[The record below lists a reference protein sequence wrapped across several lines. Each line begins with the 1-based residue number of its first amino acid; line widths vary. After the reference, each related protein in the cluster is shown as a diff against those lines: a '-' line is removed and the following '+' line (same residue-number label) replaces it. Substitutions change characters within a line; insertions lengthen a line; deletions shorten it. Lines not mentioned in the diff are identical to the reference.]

1 MRNIFKISALLGVA
15 VLQFSGCAMTQNYY
29 NPQADEKMTLGKA
42 QREIKIGMSTAE
54 VIQVMGSPNIVSTD
68 EKRREVWVYDKIST
82 QVAYSKSSA
91 SIGGLVIGG
100 LVIGGA
106 GAAIGSVSGSGGSQS
121 STQKTLTIIVKFDE
135 SSKVR
140 DLSYHSSSF

>member
-1 MRNIFKISALLGVA
+1 MKSIFKILTMGGIT
-15 VLQFSGCAMTQNYY
+15 VLSFSGCAMTQNYY
-29 NPQADEKMTLGKA
+29 DPQADEKMTLGKA

-68 EKRREVWVYDKIST
+68 EKRREVWVYDKMST

-91 SIGGLVIGG
+91 GISAGIGGLVIGS
-100 LVIGGA
+100 A
-106 GAAIGSVSGSGGSQS
+106 GAAIGGVSGSGGTQS
-121 STQKTLTIIVKFDE
+121 SIQKTLTIIVKFDE

>member
-29 NPQADEKMTLGKA
+29 DPQADEKMTLGKA

-100 LVIGGA
+100 A

-121 STQKTLTIIVKFDE
+121 SIQKTLTIIVKFDE

>member
-29 NPQADEKMTLGKA
+29 DPQADEKMTLGKA

-91 SIGGLVIGG
+91 GIGGLIFGVVGGAIGG
-100 LVIGGA
+100 ISGEGGTSA
-106 GAAIGSVSGSGGSQS
+106 KSQR
-121 STQKTLTIIVKFDE
+121 TLTVIVKFDE
-135 SSKVR
+135 NSKVR
-140 DLSYHSSSF
+140 DLSYHSTSF

>member
-91 SIGGLVIGG
+91 GIGVLVIGG
-100 LVIGGA
+100 
-106 GAAIGSVSGSGGSQS
+106 VSGSDGTQS
-121 STQKTLTIIVKFDE
+121 SIQKTLTIIVKFDE